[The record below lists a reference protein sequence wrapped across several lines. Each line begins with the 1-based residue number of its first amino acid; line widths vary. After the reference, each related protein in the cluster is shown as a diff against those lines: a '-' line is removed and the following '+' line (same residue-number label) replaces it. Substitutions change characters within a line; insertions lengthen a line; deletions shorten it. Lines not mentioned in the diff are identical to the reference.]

1 MSPKF
6 RFEMFDLHAQNNKR
20 LKLLKTL
27 KVECQFDL
35 IDIIISVKFYIG
47 TCENKYE
54 TDSPL

>member
-1 MSPKF
+1 ML
-6 RFEMFDLHAQNNKR
+6 DQHAQNNKR